1 MNILIAD
8 DHPTNLKLLQAT
20 LEAEGHCVF
29 LAADGVEALAVLQKE
44 RVDAIISDILMP
56 RMDGYR
62 LCLEV
67 RKSEKFKALPFIF
80 HTATYLSPSDFKMA
94 MDLGGD
100 KFLKKPAPASELI
113 QALQEAASMPKRD
126 RPVTAAPEE
135 LGLMKEYS
143 SWLVA
148 KLETDITE
156 RKSSDE

>member
-44 RVDAIISDILMP
+44 KVDAIISDILMP

-67 RKSEKFKALPFIF
+67 RKSEKFRALPFIF
-80 HTATYLSPSDFKMA
+80 YAATYLSPGDFKMA

-100 KFLKKPAPASELI
+100 KFLKKPAPTSELI
-113 QALQEAASMPKRD
+113 QALQEAASMPRHA
-126 RPVTAAPEE
+126 RPVPTSFRYPAPR
-135 LGLMKEYS
+135 GTS
-143 SWLVA
+143 
-148 KLETDITE
+148 
-156 RKSSDE
+156 